1 MKQIKIICILII
13 LFNCSDRDK
22 SLFISDS
29 FVNLK
34 QREGLTIIKN
44 STLDTINLS
53 GEFFNYLP
61 YDATPFKV
69 SIAPNQKDTLKFNFA
84 YPDNI
89 YFDSPHYLR
98 IFNGPGRILYCDIS
112 SFESKS
118 ANIAFSGDF
127 SDINDYFLAYHNQMG
142 NQLEQNRPYFIT
154 GDTLKDFNKFP
165 TIADSVSRLSLTFLS
180 KYDKALPDWF
190 RKHESWRLKYL
201 SGFLKYNV
209 PLTKEFYGGQKINV
223 SKDYFSFARD
233 LPLESRDMILN
244 TEYLWYTHFTLRE
257 QTKNLISTGKYDPQI
272 SLIDSL
278 YGSKEVGDILKMQRL
293 SFIHTESKRKYDSL
307 YQSTTFSDFSK
318 KKILDSLIKAKFGL
332 PLVGKTV
339 PLITLIDREGKN
351 VSIIDYRGN
360 FIIVNFWATWCGP
373 CIKEFPYDNEIHQ
386 KYKEKGLFVV
396 NICVDSDINQWRSV
410 SKVKNLTTINLF
422 SSPDQYKSISR
433 DFDINSL
440 PKSLLLD
447 SNSFVLDNN
456 FRRAS
461 LLTLDDLNGIINRQ
475 KR

>member
-1 MKQIKIICILII
+1 
-13 LFNCSDRDK
+13 
-22 SLFISDS
+22 
-29 FVNLK
+29 
-34 QREGLTIIKN
+34 
-44 STLDTINLS
+44 
-53 GEFFNYLP
+53 
-61 YDATPFKV
+61 
-69 SIAPNQKDTLKFNFA
+69 
-84 YPDNI
+84 
-89 YFDSPHYLR
+89 
-98 IFNGPGRILYCDIS
+98 
-112 SFESKS
+112 
-118 ANIAFSGDF
+118 
-127 SDINDYFLAYHNQMG
+127 
-142 NQLEQNRPYFIT
+142 
-154 GDTLKDFNKFP
+154 
-165 TIADSVSRLSLTFLS
+165 
-180 KYDKALPDWF
+180 
-190 RKHESWRLKYL
+190 
-201 SGFLKYNV
+201 
-209 PLTKEFYGGQKINV
+209 
-223 SKDYFSFARD
+223 
-233 LPLESRDMILN
+233 
-244 TEYLWYTHFTLRE
+244 
-257 QTKNLISTGKYDPQI
+257 LISTGKYDPQI